1 MDPGWAEALRPV
13 EPQIR
18 HMGRLLRERI
28 GHGEHIAPASRNI
41 LRAFTIPF
49 DSIRVLI
56 VGQDPYP
63 TPGYAVG
70 LSFSVAPNVHPL
82 PKSLV
87 NIFKELE
94 DDLHVPPPC
103 NGDLTPWTHRGG
115 GIAQPLPHRRDW
127 QAEQPPE
134 LGLGTCDRL
143 RCACTQQP
151 CR

>member
-49 DSIRVLI
+49 DSIHVLI

-63 TPGYAVG
+63 TSGYAVG

-103 NGDLTPWTHRGG
+103 NGDLTPWTHRGWNCSTAASPSRLAG
-115 GIAQPLPHRRDW
+115 RTATR
-127 QAEQPPE
+127 A